1 MSVKILRTTLHVS
14 SFEVQA
20 FAFIPDV
27 ESLKEQWACF
37 THGYT
42 SQKSDCLPWATR
54 TAEGGI
60 PTIIFDQPGHYL
72 GSFNDVE
79 SFEDFKNNVHLLFKE
94 AYLRL
99 GQLIEAEH
107 GFANYPAC
115 QGLILGG
122 HSLGALTA
130 IKALD
135 IPELASVKKV
145 AICIGMGLN
154 VKAET
159 HIFDTTFYQ
168 KTLSIRRQLVS
179 PAIDSSVVFPWI
191 REEKINLKTTN
202 HRIHLITGEDDAV
215 VGPGGLKL
223 MTDKLIE
230 LGNDVSFYEPKRLP
244 HHEPGQASPHIF
256 AFLKDY
262 FGW

>member
-1 MSVKILRTTLHVS
+1 MPVKILRTSLTVS

-20 FAFIPDV
+20 LVFIPETD
-27 ESLKEQWACF
+27 LKEEWACF

-42 SQKSDCLPWATR
+42 SQKSDCLSWATR
-54 TAEGGI
+54 TSEAGI
-60 PTIIFDQPGHYL
+60 PSIIFDQPGHYL
-72 GSFNDVE
+72 GSFNDVD
-79 SFEDFKNNVHLLFKE
+79 SFEDFKNNIHLLFRE

-99 GQLIEAEH
+99 NDILEKEK
-107 GFANYPAC
+107 GFGNFPIC
-115 QGLILGG
+115 QNLILGG

-135 IPELASVKKV
+135 IPELSMVNKV
-145 AICIGMGLN
+145 AVCIGMGLN

-179 PAIDSSVVFPWI
+179 PAIDSSFVFPWI
-191 REEKINLKTTN
+191 REEKLNLKTTG
-202 HRIHLITGEDDAV
+202 HVIHLITGEDDAV
-215 VGPGGLKL
+215 VGAGGLQMMVENL
-223 MTDKLIE
+223 QS
-230 LGNDVSFYEPKRLP
+230 LGNTVSFYEPKRMP
-244 HHEPGQASPHIF
+244 HHEPSAATPHIF
-256 AFLKDY
+256 SFLKAH

>member
-1 MSVKILRTTLHVS
+1 MSVKILRTTLSVS

-20 FAFIPDV
+20 FVFIPQSD
-27 ESLKEQWACF
+27 LKEQLACF

-42 SQKSDCLPWATR
+42 SQKSDCLAWATR
-54 TAEGGI
+54 TAEAGV

-79 SFEDFKNNVHLLFKE
+79 SFEDFTKYIHHLFRE

-99 GQLIEAEH
+99 GAFLEAEL
-107 GFANYPAC
+107 GVASYPTC

-122 HSLGALTA
+122 HSLGAMTA
-130 IKALD
+130 LKALD
-135 IPELASVKKV
+135 LPELSALNKV
-145 AICIGMGLN
+145 AVCIGLGLN

-179 PAIDSSVVFPWI
+179 PAIDSSLVFPWI
-191 REEKINLKTTN
+191 RDEKVNLKTTGQ
-202 HRIHLITGEDDAV
+202 RIHLITGEDDAV
-215 VGPGGLKL
+215 VGPGGLQL
-223 MTDKLIE
+223 MVDKLIS
-230 LGNDVSFYEPKRLP
+230 LGNEVTFYEPKRLP
-244 HHEPGQASPHIF
+244 HHEPSQASPHIF
-256 AFLKDY
+256 SFLKGH

>member
-79 SFEDFKNNVHLLFKE
+79 SFEDFKNNVHVKDGNNKYKRNMIYE
-94 AYLRL
+94 VSSSYLMRKS
-99 GQLIEAEH
+99 E
-107 GFANYPAC
+107 F
-115 QGLILGG
+115 
-122 HSLGALTA
+122 
-130 IKALD
+130 D
-135 IPELASVKKV
+135 ISSIIPNRIDKYDFEFSVKVLLKNF
-145 AICIGMGLN
+145 IKL
-154 VKAET
+154 KA
-159 HIFDTTFYQ
+159 
-168 KTLSIRRQLVS
+168 
-179 PAIDSSVVFPWI
+179 
-191 REEKINLKTTN
+191 
-202 HRIHLITGEDDAV
+202 
-215 VGPGGLKL
+215 
-223 MTDKLIE
+223 M
-230 LGNDVSFYEPKRLP
+230 
-244 HHEPGQASPHIF
+244 
-256 AFLKDY
+256 
-262 FGW
+262 